1 MNHSITFS
9 SNVLIVD
16 DEPQYRTGLDGLL
29 TQYGYSVQ
37 TASDGKTALEM
48 AQANPP
54 DIILLDIKM
63 PEMDGY
69 EVCQRLKAD
78 PSTRDIPVI
87 FISALTSVNDIVHA
101 FQAGGVDYITKP
113 FQFAEVLA
121 RVENH
126 LTIVQQRHQ
135 ILEQTNQ
142 IESMRKREQR
152 RFAQINQMRE
162 QFVQAATHDLKNP
175 LAIIMGSADIMARFD
190 EVRGNRH
197 LRDCVISILESAK
210 SMTDLITG
218 MLDLLRMQSSLDLNF
233 QPVNY
238 TRFVEGQV
246 QKHLSAAH
254 ARGINLTFSSSVN
267 NYYVNVDEKLI
278 GRVVDNLVTNAIKY
292 STENTK
298 IDVTLSEDE
307 KDIVLQV
314 QDEGF
319 GMSADDLQKLFTP
332 FFRAKK
338 LDGER
343 VIEGTGLGL
352 AIVKEILEQHR
363 GRIEV
368 YSQLGTGSIFR
379 VYLPKPMPQSEL
391 NIDDE

>member
-1 MNHSITFS
+1 MNHSVSFAST
-9 SNVLIVD
+9 VLIVD
-16 DEPQYRTGLDGLL
+16 NEPHNLTMLDSLL

-37 TASDGKTALEM
+37 AADDGKTALEI
-48 AQANPP
+48 AHTSQP

-63 PEMDGY
+63 PEMDGF
-69 EVCQRLKAD
+69 EVCQELKAD
-78 PSTRDIPVI
+78 PATREIPVI
-87 FISALTSVNDIVHA
+87 FISALTNVNDIVHA

-126 LTIVQQRHQ
+126 LTIIQQKHQ
-135 ILEQTNQ
+135 LLEQSNQ

-197 LRDCVISILESAK
+197 LRDCVQSIMESSKA
-210 SMTDLITG
+210 MTDLITG

-233 QPVNY
+233 QPVNFM
-238 TRFVEGQV
+238 RFVDGQI
-246 QKHLSAAH
+246 QKHQSAAL
-254 ARGINLTFSSSVN
+254 ARSIKLTFASAVADF
-267 NYYVNVDEKLI
+267 YVNIDEKLI
-278 GRVVDNLVTNAIKY
+278 GRVVDNLVSNAINY
-292 STENTK
+292 SHENTQ
-298 IDVTLSEDE
+298 IEVILSEDE
-307 KDIVLQV
+307 KDVVLQV
-314 QDEGF
+314 RDEGF

-343 VIEGTGLGL
+343 VIEGAGLGL

-363 GRIEV
+363 GRIDV
-368 YSQLGTGSIFR
+368 HSKLGDGSVFR
-379 VYLPKPMPQSEL
+379 VYLPKHIQQEL
-391 NIDDE
+391 NIADE

>member
-1 MNHSITFS
+1 MNHSASFAST
-9 SNVLIVD
+9 VLIVD
-16 DEPQYRTGLDGLL
+16 DEPHNLTVLDGLL

-37 TASDGKTALEM
+37 AANDGKTAIEM
-48 AQANPP
+48 AKNHHP
-54 DIILLDIKM
+54 DIVLLDIMM
-63 PEMDGY
+63 PEMNGF
-69 EVCQRLKAD
+69 EVCEQLKTD
-78 PSTRDIPVI
+78 SYTREIPVI
-87 FISALTSVNDIVHA
+87 FISALTNVNDVVHA
-101 FQAGGVDYITKP
+101 FQAGAVDYITKP

-126 LTIVQQRHQ
+126 LTIIQQKYQ
-135 ILEQTNQ
+135 LLEQSNQ

-190 EVRGNRH
+190 EVRGNRL
-197 LRDCVISILESAK
+197 LRDCVQSILESSKA
-210 SMTDLITG
+210 MTDLITG

-238 TRFVEGQV
+238 TRFVESQI
-246 QKHLSAAH
+246 QKHQSAAL
-254 ARGINLTFSSSVN
+254 ARGINLTFASALTDF
-267 NYYVNVDEKLI
+267 YVNIDEKLI
-278 GRVVDNLVTNAIKY
+278 GRVVDNLVTNAIQY
-292 STENTK
+292 SHENTK
-298 IDVTLSEDE
+298 IDVILSEEE

-314 QDEGF
+314 RDEGF

-338 LDGER
+338 MDGER
-343 VIEGTGLGL
+343 VIEGAGLGL

-363 GRIEV
+363 GRIDV
-368 YSQLGTGSIFR
+368 YSKVGDGSVFR
-379 VYLPKPMPQSEL
+379 VYLPKHIQHEL
-391 NIDDE
+391 KMADE